1 MALFNNKGKWGAKKT
16 APKAKESDKV
26 EEVTKVDK
34 AKSVKG
40 KQPTKVAETKVTE
53 VKKND
58 VVSEPVES
66 YSSINPDL
74 QFQIMYGLMNPD
86 GSLPGTTPKVDSA
99 APTTAGT
106 QPATTTTPVT
116 TVTTSGPVTT
126 PVVGAASAIK
136 GTFFPKT
143 VFKRLVNKKLTIIL
157 LENTATVA
165 KQKDKVLQIVDNFVR
180 SDLICIINYGSSVN
194 ASKVIDVHNGKDLKI
209 MYEESAGEEA
219 CLFDALMELEKIV
232 SSKYLVT
239 EETEHERVCVDSID
253 VIGIGTCR
261 DNCSTTAKADAIDK
275 FYLMSLKSKLVTK
288 YYCLTDEFFMGA
300 AEIGFRSIGAISKTY
315 Q

>member
-1 MALFNNKGKWGAKKT
+1 MTLFNNKGKWGAKKA
-16 APKAKESDKV
+16 APTPKTSDKKQWA
-26 EEVTKVDK
+26 TKVDK
-34 AKSVKG
+34 VKPVKG
-40 KQPTKVAETKVTE
+40 KQPKAPETKVTE
-53 VKKND
+53 AKKKN
-58 VVSEPVES
+58 VVEPIES
-66 YSSINPDL
+66 YSSIDPDL
-74 QFQIMYGLMNPD
+74 QFQVMYGLVNQD
-86 GSLPGTTPKVDSA
+86 GSLPGTPTKTDSV
-99 APTTAGT
+99 APATTGT
-106 QPATTTTPVT
+106 QPTAEPAPV
-116 TVTTSGPVTT
+116 TVTTSAPVTT
-126 PVVGAASAIK
+126 SVVGAASAIK

-194 ASKVIDVHNGKDLKI
+194 ASEIIGVHNGKDLKI
-209 MYEESAGEEA
+209 MYDESAGEEA

-232 SSKYLVT
+232 SSKYLTT
-239 EETEHERVCVDSID
+239 EETEHERICVDSID

-288 YYCLTDEFFMGA
+288 YYCLTDEFFMAA
-300 AEIGFRSIGAISKTY
+300 AEIGFHSIGAISKTY